1 MKIWHGIAF
10 ITLVCSS
17 SLSLATESMEF
28 EITADYFS
36 KYVWRGQNLDDES
49 VFQPG
54 FSASYMG
61 FTASIWGNLEMTSA
75 NGNSGE
81 FTEVDYSVDY
91 SGNFPGIESLG
102 YSVGF
107 IYYDFPNTN
116 FEDTTEI
123 YWGLSLDLP
132 FSPSITVYH
141 DVDEVEGTYFSVAFE
156 HSVEKIVELNP
167 DLPVGL
173 DIGLSFGFG
182 SSSYNKAYWGVNNGE
197 MQDLAISVGFP
208 MDIGGWTAVPSVNY
222 VTLLSGDIRSSAAD
236 DDMFFAGV
244 SLSKSF

>member
-1 MKIWHGIAF
+1 MKIWYWIAF
-10 ITLVCSS
+10 IVLVCNS
-17 SLSLATESMEF
+17 SLSLATERIEF
-28 EITADYFS
+28 EVTADYFS

-54 FSASYMG
+54 FSASCMG
-61 FTASIWGNLEMTSA
+61 FTASIWGSLEVTSA

-91 SGNFPGIESLG
+91 SGNFPGIEGLG
-102 YSVGF
+102 YSVGM
-107 IYYDFPNTN
+107 IYYAFPNTN
-116 FEDTTEI
+116 FEDTTEV
-123 YWGLSLDLP
+123 YWGLSLDLL

-156 HSVEKIVELNP
+156 HSVEKVVELNP
-167 DLPVGL
+167 DLPVGM

-182 SSSYNKAYWGVNNGE
+182 SSSYNKAYWGVNDGE
-197 MQDLAISVGFP
+197 MQDLTLSIGFP
-208 MDIGGWTAVPSVNY
+208 MEMGGWTVAPSVNY
-222 VTLLSGDIRSSAAD
+222 VTLLSRDIRSSASD